1 MFPIIDVHG
10 NIIGFGGRVLGDG
23 MPKYLNSPET
33 EIFSKSKNLYNLNL
47 AKKSNNRELILV
59 EGYMDAITIYQA
71 GFTNVVASLG
81 TAFNENHA
89 RVLKSYAGSAI
100 LLFDSDEA
108 GVKAVLRA
116 IPVLKNAGLKVKVL
130 QVTDAKDPDEYIKK
144 FGPSAFGEL
153 LKTAKSHIL
162 FEAEQIQKKYDLTL
176 LEDKIA
182 FTNEIAS
189 LLSSVENSI
198 EKDAYLKEVSRITQI
213 DVSAIQEQINSINGM
228 SEKTVEYSNI
238 NKRISDN
245 GVDLARRGIIN
256 LIVSNKAIYEA
267 IKDKLLPKEL
277 VEPIYI
283 KVLEIIYNLYK
294 ENKPVLPNSIVS
306 NFETVEEQNNKRK
319 YGQSRY
325 FRNDKRKAKYLKV
338 VYIAFR
344 WLNYKTYEEGRIA

>member
-1 MFPIIDVHG
+1 M
-10 NIIGFGGRVLGDG
+10 
-23 MPKYLNSPET
+23 
-33 EIFSKSKNLYNLNL
+33 
-47 AKKSNNRELILV
+47 
-59 EGYMDAITIYQA
+59 
-71 GFTNVVASLG
+71 
-81 TAFNENHA
+81 
-89 RVLKSYAGSAI
+89 
-100 LLFDSDEA
+100 
-108 GVKAVLRA
+108 
-116 IPVLKNAGLKVKVL
+116 
-130 QVTDAKDPDEYIKK
+130 
-144 FGPSAFGEL
+144 
-153 LKTAKSHIL
+153 
-162 FEAEQIQKKYDLTL
+162 
-176 LEDKIA
+176 EDKIA

-306 NFETVEEQNNKRK
+306 NFETVEEQNNVSKIFVLETNFSIEESEKALNDQIKKVKEAYYNKLISESMDSPDILEMIKEKRNISK
-319 YGQSRY
+319 
-325 FRNDKRKAKYLKV
+325 L
-338 VYIAFR
+338 YIS
-344 WLNYKTYEEGRIA
+344 LSDG

>member
-1 MFPIIDVHG
+1 M
-10 NIIGFGGRVLGDG
+10 
-23 MPKYLNSPET
+23 
-33 EIFSKSKNLYNLNL
+33 
-47 AKKSNNRELILV
+47 
-59 EGYMDAITIYQA
+59 
-71 GFTNVVASLG
+71 
-81 TAFNENHA
+81 
-89 RVLKSYAGSAI
+89 
-100 LLFDSDEA
+100 LFDSDEA

-228 SEKTVEYSNI
+228 SIKEFQIMV
-238 NKRISDN
+238 
-245 GVDLARRGIIN
+245 
-256 LIVSNKAIYEA
+256 LI
-267 IKDKLLPKEL
+267 
-277 VEPIYI
+277 
-283 KVLEIIYNLYK
+283 
-294 ENKPVLPNSIVS
+294 
-306 NFETVEEQNNKRK
+306 
-319 YGQSRY
+319 
-325 FRNDKRKAKYLKV
+325 
-338 VYIAFR
+338 
-344 WLNYKTYEEGRIA
+344 

>member
-1 MFPIIDVHG
+1 M
-10 NIIGFGGRVLGDG
+10 
-23 MPKYLNSPET
+23 
-33 EIFSKSKNLYNLNL
+33 
-47 AKKSNNRELILV
+47 
-59 EGYMDAITIYQA
+59 
-71 GFTNVVASLG
+71 
-81 TAFNENHA
+81 
-89 RVLKSYAGSAI
+89 
-100 LLFDSDEA
+100 LFDSDEA

-306 NFETVEEQNNKRK
+306 NFETVEEQNNVSKIFVLETNFSIEESEKALNDQIKKVKEAYYNKLISESMDSPDILEMIKEKRNISK
-319 YGQSRY
+319 
-325 FRNDKRKAKYLKV
+325 L
-338 VYIAFR
+338 YIS
-344 WLNYKTYEEGRIA
+344 LSDG